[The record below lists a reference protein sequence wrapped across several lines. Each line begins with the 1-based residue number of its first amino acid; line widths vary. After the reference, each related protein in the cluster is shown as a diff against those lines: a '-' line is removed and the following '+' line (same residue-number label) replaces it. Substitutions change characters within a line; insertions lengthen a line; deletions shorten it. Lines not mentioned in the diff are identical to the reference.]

1 MPAVPTR
8 TKTYFSILL
17 VAILITS
24 VPTKLI
30 TIRANL
36 FETSLE
42 NLAILSLFSLGRM
55 TAAYFLGLA
64 SAILLEIKVSKS
76 ERLLKFVFPVLDVL
90 QSVPILG
97 FLPAGLLVIR
107 QLAPGRLGTELV
119 SIFLIFTS
127 QAWALMYSALEG
139 FTTIP
144 SDVLELKRAFNLKE
158 SSFIS
163 KILIPYTFPFLVS
176 GSVLAFG
183 GGWYFLMA
191 AESFSLGS
199 EQINLPGLGTFLFYS
214 AYTGN
219 LNAYIIGLLVLLL
232 LVILIHE
239 LIWSPL
245 EEFSKNFRYEFTSS
259 EVAHKPSLTIKFM
272 FSFAKIVFSTLAKT
286 YFSLCSIV
294 AAKPRIRKTFGTV
307 ARFVKMSLAFLIIIY
322 LAFSL
327 YAILQNTT
335 FGLAQLQTISS
346 TLFEAMTCM
355 LHSFLRVFMA
365 YVITLLLVIPLGT
378 IAARTVLRRVLLP
391 IFDVMQSTPAI
402 AFFPF
407 LIVFIS
413 SLIGI
418 NQFSINLI
426 SLVLTMTGMV
436 WYLLFNVVTSLSNIP
451 EDIEEMLKSFK
462 IKTPTKIWRIYLP
475 ASAGGVFYGTIQA
488 FGGGYNAL
496 VVSEYITFGSQV
508 LKVKG
513 IGSFLNEY
521 SNAGNIMALTIGLF
535 VFIAFVA
542 SFDRLVWIPILNRIK
557 RFRFG
562 D

>member
-76 ERLLKFVFPVLDVL
+76 ERLLKLLFPVLDVL

-127 QAWALMYSALEG
+127 QAWALMYAALEG
-139 FTTIP
+139 LTTIP

-176 GSVLAFG
+176 GSILAFG

-199 EQINLPGLGTFLFYS
+199 EQVNLPGLGTFLFYA

-232 LVILIHE
+232 LVIFIHE

-245 EEFSKNFRYEFTSS
+245 VEFSKNFRYEFTSS
-259 EVAHKPSLTIKFM
+259 EVMHKPSLTIKFM
-272 FSFAKIVFSTLAKT
+272 FSFAKIVFSTFAKT

-294 AAKPRIRKTFGTV
+294 ATKPRIRKTFGTV
-307 ARFVKMSLAFLIIIY
+307 ARFVKVGLAFLIVIY

-346 TLFEAMTCM
+346 TLFEATTCM

-391 IFDVMQSTPAI
+391 IFDIMQSTPAI

-436 WYLLFNVVTSLSNIP
+436 WYLLFNVVTSLINIP

>member
-127 QAWALMYSALEG
+127 QAWALMYAALEG
-139 FTTIP
+139 LTTIP

-176 GSVLAFG
+176 GSILAFG

-199 EQINLPGLGTFLFYS
+199 EQVNLPGLGTFLFYA

-219 LNAYIIGLLVLLL
+219 LNAYITGLLVLLL
-232 LVILIHE
+232 LVIFIHE

-245 EEFSKNFRYEFTSS
+245 VEFSKNFRYEFTSS
-259 EVAHKPSLTIKFM
+259 EVMHKPALTIKFM

-294 AAKPRIRKTFGTV
+294 ATKPRIRKTFGTV
-307 ARFVKMSLAFLIIIY
+307 ARFVKVGLAFLIVIY

-346 TLFEAMTCM
+346 TLFEATTCM
-355 LHSFLRVFMA
+355 LNSFLRVFMA

-378 IAARTVLRRVLLP
+378 IAARTALRRVLLP
-391 IFDVMQSTPAI
+391 IFDIMQSTPAI

-436 WYLLFNVVTSLSNIP
+436 WYLLFNVVTSLINIP
-451 EDIEEMLKSFK
+451 EDIEEMIKSFK

-508 LKVKG
+508 LTVKG

-521 SNAGNIMALTIGLF
+521 SNAGNIVALTIGLF
-535 VFIAFVA
+535 VFIVFVA

>member
-1 MPAVPTR
+1 MLIVLTR
-8 TKTYFSILL
+8 KKLYFFTLLATILL
-17 VAILITS
+17 TW
-24 VPTKLI
+24 VPARLV

-36 FETSLE
+36 LEASLG

-55 TAAYFLGLA
+55 TTAYLLGLI
-64 SAILLEIKVSKS
+64 SAILLEIWVSRS
-76 ERLLKFVFPVLDVL
+76 EHLVKYIFPVLDVL

-144 SDVLELKRAFNLKE
+144 SDLLELKKAFNQRE
-158 SSFIS
+158 SSFII
-163 KILIPYTFPFLVS
+163 KILLPYTFPFLVS
-176 GSVLAFG
+176 GSILAFG

-191 AESFSLGS
+191 AESFSLGN
-199 EQINLPGLGTFLFYS
+199 EQVNLPGLGTFLFYS

-219 LNAYIIGLLVLLL
+219 LKEYLLGLLVLLL
-232 LVILIHE
+232 IVVFIHE
-239 LIWSPL
+239 IFWSPL
-245 EEFSKNFRYEFTSS
+245 SEFSKNFRYEFTSG
-259 EVAHKPSLTIKFM
+259 EVTHKPALTIKLI
-272 FSFAKIVFSTLAKT
+272 FSFTKVILRTLEKVYFFFNSVLTSRQRVRNTFDTFVKFTKIVL
-286 YFSLCSIV
+286 I
-294 AAKPRIRKTFGTV
+294 
-307 ARFVKMSLAFLIIIY
+307 FLIVIY

-327 YAILQNTT
+327 YSIQPTNFSFT
-335 FGLAQLQTISS
+335 QLQASLLIIVEASICMIYSFFRVFTAYIV
-346 TLFEAMTCM
+346 TLF
-355 LHSFLRVFMA
+355 
-365 YVITLLLVIPLGT
+365 LVIPLGI
-378 IAARTVLRRVLLP
+378 IAARTVLRKLLLP
-391 IFDVMQSTPAI
+391 IFDIMQSTPAI

-413 SLIGI
+413 SIMGI

-426 SLVLTMTGMV
+426 SLVLTMTGMI
-436 WYLLFNVVTSLSNIP
+436 WYLLFNVVISLSNIP

-462 IKTPTKIWRIYLP
+462 AKTSTKILRIYLP
-475 ASAGGVFYGTIQA
+475 AAAGGIFYGTIQA

-508 LKVKG
+508 LTVRG
-513 IGSFLNEY
+513 IGSFLNKY
-521 SNAGNIMALTIGLF
+521 SNAGNVVALTVGLF
-535 VFIAFVA
+535 VFIVFVA
-542 SFDRLVWIPILNRIK
+542 TFDRLVWVPILNRIK

>member
-8 TKTYFSILL
+8 GKTYFSILL

-76 ERLLKFVFPVLDVL
+76 ERLLKLLFPVLDVL

-127 QAWALMYSALEG
+127 QAWALMYAALEG
-139 FTTIP
+139 LTTIP

-163 KILIPYTFPFLVS
+163 KILLPYTFPFLVS
-176 GSVLAFG
+176 GSILAFG

-199 EQINLPGLGTFLFYS
+199 EQVNLPGLGTFLFYA

-232 LVILIHE
+232 LVIFIHE

-245 EEFSKNFRYEFTSS
+245 VEFSKNFRYEFTSS
-259 EVAHKPSLTIKFM
+259 EVMHKPALTIKFM
-272 FSFAKIVFSTLAKT
+272 FSFAKIVFSTFAKT

-294 AAKPRIRKTFGTV
+294 ATKPRIRKTFGTV
-307 ARFVKMSLAFLIIIY
+307 ARFVKVGLAFLIVIY

-327 YAILQNTT
+327 YATLQNTT

-346 TLFEAMTCM
+346 TLFEATTCM
-355 LHSFLRVFMA
+355 LNSFLRVFVA

-378 IAARTVLRRVLLP
+378 IAARTALRRVLLP
-391 IFDVMQSTPAI
+391 IFDIMQSTPAI

-436 WYLLFNVVTSLSNIP
+436 WYLLFNVVTSLINIP
-451 EDIEEMLKSFK
+451 EDIEEMIKSFK

-508 LKVKG
+508 LTVKG

-521 SNAGNIMALTIGLF
+521 SNAGNIVALTVGLF
-535 VFIAFVA
+535 VFIVFVA

>member
-127 QAWALMYSALEG
+127 QAWALMYAALEG

-144 SDVLELKRAFNLKE
+144 SDVLELKRAFNIKE

-163 KILIPYTFPFLVS
+163 KILLPYTFPFLVS

-199 EQINLPGLGTFLFYS
+199 EQVNLPGLGTFLFYS

-232 LVILIHE
+232 LVIFIHE

-259 EVAHKPSLTIKFM
+259 EVVHKPFLTIKFM

-294 AAKPRIRKTFGTV
+294 VAKPRIRKTFGTV
-307 ARFVKMSLAFLIIIY
+307 TRFVKMSLAFLIVIY

-436 WYLLFNVVTSLSNIP
+436 WYLLFNVVTSLINIP
-451 EDIEEMLKSFK
+451 EDIEEMIKSFK

>member
-8 TKTYFSILL
+8 GKTYFSILL
-17 VAILITS
+17 VAILVTS

-76 ERLLKFVFPVLDVL
+76 ERLLKLLFPVLDVL

-127 QAWALMYSALEG
+127 QAWALMYAALEG
-139 FTTIP
+139 LTTIP
-144 SDVLELKRAFNLKE
+144 SDVLELKRAFNLRE

-163 KILIPYTFPFLVS
+163 KILLPYTFPFLVS
-176 GSVLAFG
+176 GSILAFG

-199 EQINLPGLGTFLFYS
+199 EQVNLPGLGTFLFYA

-232 LVILIHE
+232 LVIFIHE

-245 EEFSKNFRYEFTSS
+245 VEFSKNFRYEFTSS
-259 EVAHKPSLTIKFM
+259 EVMHKPALTIKFM
-272 FSFAKIVFSTLAKT
+272 FSFAKIVFSTFAKT

-294 AAKPRIRKTFGTV
+294 ATKPRIRKTFGTV
-307 ARFVKMSLAFLIIIY
+307 ARFVKVGLAFLIVIY

-327 YAILQNTT
+327 YATLQNTT

-346 TLFEAMTCM
+346 TLFEATTCM
-355 LHSFLRVFMA
+355 LNSFLRVFVA

-378 IAARTVLRRVLLP
+378 IAARTALRRVLLP
-391 IFDVMQSTPAI
+391 IFDIMQSTPAI

-436 WYLLFNVVTSLSNIP
+436 WYLLFNVVTSLINIP
-451 EDIEEMLKSFK
+451 EDIEEMIKSFK

-508 LKVKG
+508 LTVKG

-521 SNAGNIMALTIGLF
+521 SNAGNIVALTVGLF
-535 VFIAFVA
+535 VFIVFVA

>member
-76 ERLLKFVFPVLDVL
+76 ERLLKLLFPVLDVL

-127 QAWALMYSALEG
+127 QAWALMYAALEG
-139 FTTIP
+139 LTTIP

-176 GSVLAFG
+176 GSILAFG

-199 EQINLPGLGTFLFYS
+199 EQVNLPGLGTFLFYA

-232 LVILIHE
+232 LVIFIHE

-245 EEFSKNFRYEFTSS
+245 VEFSKNFRYEFTSS
-259 EVAHKPSLTIKFM
+259 EVMHKPALTIKFM
-272 FSFAKIVFSTLAKT
+272 FSFAKIVFSTFAKT

-294 AAKPRIRKTFGTV
+294 ATKPRIRKTFGTV
-307 ARFVKMSLAFLIIIY
+307 ARFVKVGLAFLIVIY

-346 TLFEAMTCM
+346 TLFEATTCM

-436 WYLLFNVVTSLSNIP
+436 WYLLFNVVTSLINIP